1 MIDIFSNLQIQ
12 TILLTWIQPLL
23 SPFLTGNISLDVLII
38 SSIIS
43 LITTI
48 GKYLIDY
55 FKSLL
60 NSKSSIKGSI
70 TIQVEYYTFG
80 PYHERHKNVLYESL
94 SWLISQQS
102 KKLTFGAFILKVTP
116 NNNKQKFNILSNT
129 SILPENNQS
138 VIIEYNNNKFYIEYK
153 IPENEHINKNNN
165 NNSVTVI
172 TQENYPSI
180 FISTIKNSKMNVES
194 INKFLVEILNIYTE
208 SQKKIN
214 GRFRYENSNSKWVQI
229 QKLSACRGLDSIALN
244 FEEEQLLKKEL
255 DTFINNKIFYEKIG
269 IPYKRG
275 ILLYGKP
282 GTGKTSL
289 INAISSHLFRD
300 IYYLNLK
307 MIKNDSELCAL
318 FSTVPSNQLLVLED
332 VDTQS
337 SVIHKRNF
345 WNYNNAIKKNENIN
359 SNNDEN
365 NDNNFSLSTFLNC
378 LDGHIL
384 SDGIIIIMTTNHI
397 NYLDPACIRP
407 GRMDLHVELGYC
419 TKYQIK
425 KLFNIVF
432 QNLSI
437 SDDIFIY
444 FEENLIPPSE
454 IMSLL
459 TVYRDEFDLKIINQ
473 KINHIVEKYQKRK
486 LIISNN
492 IENKQLKKRKLNSI
506 EY

>member
-1 MIDIFSNLQIQ
+1 MIDLFSNLQLQ

-38 SSIIS
+38 SSIVS

-48 GKYLIDY
+48 IKYLLDF
-55 FKSLL
+55 FKSFL
-60 NSKSSIKGSI
+60 NRNSNIKGSI
-70 TIQVEYYTFG
+70 TIQIEYNTFG

-102 KKLTFGAFILKVTP
+102 KKLTSGAFILKVTK
-116 NNNKQKFNILSNT
+116 NNNKQDFNIISNS

-153 IPENEHINKNNN
+153 IPENEQVNKNNYN
-165 NNSVTVI
+165 NNSVTII

-180 FISTIKNSKMNVES
+180 FISTVKNSKMNVES
-194 INKFLVEILNIYTE
+194 INKFLVEVLNFYIE
-208 SQKKIN
+208 NKKKIN
-214 GRFRYENSNSKWVQI
+214 GRFRYENSNSKWVQV
-229 QKLSACRGLDSIALN
+229 QKLSASRGLDSIALD

-255 DTFINNKIFYEKIG
+255 DTFINNKLFYENIG
-269 IPYKRG
+269 MPYKRG

-345 WNYNNAIKKNENIN
+345 LNYNNLLIKNENNN

-365 NDNNFSLSTFLNC
+365 KENVSLSTFLSC

-407 GRMDLHVELGYC
+407 GRMDLHIELGYC

-432 QNLSI
+432 QNLNF
-437 SDDIFIY
+437 SDDILIY
-444 FEENLIPPSE
+444 FQENLIPPSE

-459 TVYRDEFDLKIINQ
+459 TLYREDIDLKIITQ
-473 KINHIVEKYQKRK
+473 KMNELIKKYQKRK
-486 LIISNN
+486 LILL
-492 IENKQLKKRKLNSI
+492 ENKQEIKKRKLNSI